1 MARRKKKRVLVV
13 DDNADMVSSALSLLR
28 LHGYDARGADN
39 AMDIVACVREYDPGA
54 VIMDLAMP
62 GKNGWD
68 AAREL
73 RGEIHGRRPLLIA
86 LTAERSTGAHK
97 VGSPGDFDYF
107 LTKPCDLN
115 VLLALVGQAR

>member
-1 MARRKKKRVLVV
+1 MLVV
-13 DDNADMVSSALSLLR
+13 DDNADLVSSALALLR

-39 AMDIVACVREYDPGA
+39 AMDIVARVREYDPGA

-68 AAREL
+68 AAKEL
-73 RGEIHGRRPLLIA
+73 RSEILGSRPLLIA
-86 LTAERSTGAHK
+86 LTAERSSGTHK
-97 VGSPGDFDYF
+97 VGGPGDFDYF